1 MSSAANIAAPQHKV
15 SPVSLRRRVTD
26 HAMTG
31 VAILTVIVVLVPLVA
46 IFGYLLVR
54 GLASVNWA
62 FLTQTPKPPGEVGGG
77 VANGIVG
84 SGMILGIASLLGV
97 PLGIG
102 AGIYLAEYGRNR
114 LGDAVRFTA
123 DVLNGVPSIVIGIV
137 AYAIVVLRW
146 HFSALAGGVAL
157 AIMMV
162 PTISRTTEEM
172 LLLVPQALREAAYG
186 LGIPRWRTTLSITL
200 RSATS
205 GVITGVMLAFARVA
219 GETAPLLFTTLGNE
233 FWNLR
238 LDQPTA
244 ALPLQVFNYAKSPY
258 DDWHRQ
264 AWAGALVL
272 ILLIVSAIAAVRYA
286 VRRGSFGTA

>member
-1 MSSAANIAAPQHKV
+1 MSSAANIPALQHNV
-15 SPVSLRRRVTD
+15 PRISLRRRVTD

-62 FLTQTPKPPGEVGGG
+62 FLTQTPKPPGEIGGG

-84 SGMILGIASLLGV
+84 SGMILGIASLFGV

-114 LGDAVRFTA
+114 LGDTVRFTA

-233 FWNLR
+233 FCNLN
-238 LDQPTA
+238 LLQPTA

-272 ILLIVSAIAAVRYA
+272 ILLIVSSIAAVRYA